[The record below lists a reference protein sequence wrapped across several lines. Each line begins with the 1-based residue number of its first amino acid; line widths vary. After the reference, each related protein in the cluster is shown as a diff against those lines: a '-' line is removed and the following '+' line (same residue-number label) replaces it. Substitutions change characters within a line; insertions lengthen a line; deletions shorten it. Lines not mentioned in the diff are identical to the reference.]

1 MKGYVPQTTGKYKKD
16 YRRCEKRGWNM
27 KLLDDVVGKLCR
39 GVPLEESNYEHT
51 LSGDWEGCWECHI
64 KGDWVLVHQF
74 SERHLILWR
83 TESHS
88 DVYR

>member
-1 MKGYVPQTTGKYKKD
+1 MKGYIPQTTGKYKKD

-27 KLLDDVVGKLCR
+27 KLLDDVVEKLCR

-74 SERHLILWR
+74 SEMYLILWR
-83 TESHS
+83 TGSHS
-88 DVYR
+88 DVY